1 MRGCV
6 ASGGA
11 PADAGG
17 RRVEARMKEGG
28 ARCVDRCIDEPC
40 ADAEAGSVSAR
51 SIRAATAMAM
61 KSTT

>member
-1 MRGCV
+1 
-6 ASGGA
+6 
-11 PADAGG
+11 
-17 RRVEARMKEGG
+17 MKEGG